1 MKKECGK
8 VSYKGVVD
16 ASLRADLHEA
26 VVSESQS
33 GRFWGN
39 GSVCEERSVI
49 SI

>member
-8 VSYKGVVD
+8 VSYKGVD

-26 VVSESQS
+26 VGSESQS
-33 GRFWGN
+33 ECFWGN